1 MCYTICIRKC
11 GGICAMINKDINSR
25 LSVTIPN
32 EVMEIISKL
41 ADEYGIS
48 KSKVVANIVNS
59 HLKSK

>member
-1 MCYTICIRKC
+1 
-11 GGICAMINKDINSR
+11 MINKDINSR

-32 EVMEIISKL
+32 DVMEIISRL

>member
-1 MCYTICIRKC
+1 
-11 GGICAMINKDINSR
+11 MINKDINSR
-25 LSVTIPN
+25 LSITISN
-32 EVMEIISKL
+32 EVMEIISRL